1 MEKIENLKEI
11 RDKIS
16 QHLVRCKSENKE
28 LEKDDCMWDSMSVDA
43 IKTIDEREKEMQEEI
58 SKYAQEQRDNI
69 EANKRK
75 NKQMISERVKEIDKT
90 TNILEVQQE
99 KIQSAIEST
108 RAEIISA
115 AAAEHGGS
123 MSDLSFTKLHPEL
136 QEFASG
142 EKHIS
147 KSFGILTSVKLSK
160 E

>member
-1 MEKIENLKEI
+1 
-11 RDKIS
+11 
-16 QHLVRCKSENKE
+16 
-28 LEKDDCMWDSMSVDA
+28 
-43 IKTIDEREKEMQEEI
+43 MQEEI
-58 SKYAQEQRDNI
+58 SKYAQELRDNI
-69 EANKRK
+69 ETNKRK

-90 TNILEVQQE
+90 TNILEVQHE

-115 AAAEHGGS
+115 AAAVHGGS

-147 KSFGILTSVKLSK
+147 KLFGILTSVKLSK